1 MVEGPTVTTYFSD
14 REGKTP
20 PQQTDRISD
29 AIWAGVRAVI
39 AAYVDR
45 NYFARSYPETCPD
58 SSSMTSGTN
67 ETDMRDVIRA
77 EIPELPTWP
86 WRDFQTSLE
95 PTPPTP
101 VILDMIEFC
110 SSKIAAPEILEHH
123 RYHRHDHLRFDPQKG
138 QEQFREDINRI
149 FHRNGLVYRL
159 MDNHQVQRPGEPL
172 LRKPLEAVS
181 FDTGD
186 PDLDRML
193 QTAQTK
199 FQNRALPVRR
209 EALEALWDA
218 WERLKTLPG
227 PNKKA
232 HAAALLR
239 EIAGPSSPQFLK
251 IVEKEAK
258 QLADIGNTMH
268 IRHSETDQERL
279 GPSEHVDYVFYRMW
293 TFLSMTLRL
302 TGQLTHTQAISEP
315 TEPTTDFNLPGS
327 GGCLFEDDD
336 IPF

>member
-1 MVEGPTVTTYFSD
+1 MTTYFSD

-20 PQQTDRISD
+20 PQQTDRVSD
-29 AIWAGVRAVI
+29 AIWAGVRAVV

-67 ETDMRDVIRA
+67 ETDMRDAMCA
-77 EIPELPTWP
+77 EISGLPTWP
-86 WRDFQTSLE
+86 WRDFQTTPAS
-95 PTPPTP
+95 TPPTP
-101 VILDMIEFC
+101 AILDMIEFC
-110 SSKIAAPEILEHH
+110 SSKIAAPKVLEHH
-123 RYHRHDHLRFDPQKG
+123 RYYRHDHLRFDPHKG
-138 QEQFREDINRI
+138 QAEFREDINRI
-149 FHRNGLVYRL
+149 LRRNGVVYRL
-159 MDNHQVQRPGEPL
+159 TDNHQVQRSGEPVF
-172 LRKPLEAVS
+172 RKPVAAAS

-186 PDLDRML
+186 TELDRML
-193 QTAQTK
+193 QKAQTK
-199 FQNRALPVRR
+199 FLDRDFPVRR

-239 EIAGPSSPQFLK
+239 EVAGPSSPQFLQV
-251 IVEKEAK
+251 IEEEAK
-258 QLADIGNTMH
+258 QLTRIGNTMQ

-279 GPSEHVDYVFYRMW
+279 DPSEHVDYVFYRMW
-293 TFLSMTLRL
+293 AFLSMILRL
-302 TGQLTHTQAISEP
+302 TGRLALPQPTRAPEEP
-315 TEPTTDFNLPGS
+315 TPAANLPGHGDPFS
-327 GGCLFEDDD
+327 EDEN